1 MLVTGADLVFEK
13 STIGLLQPK
22 SNSVTATVFAEF
34 FSIADGTENT
44 RGDVRSL
51 FLRPEVRVRRGT
63 SWRKWVLDQEGV
75 DVKSVST
82 GNKLSP
88 RPPWKSS
95 KKGGFS
101 RTRIHRKELPPF
113 FSPLVY
119 YAGNFVFG
127 FRKGA
132 YGGDCREENAV
143 QLMPGGPAR
152 QATPRRRRG
161 KRGGPALPT

>member
-63 SWRKWVLDQEGV
+63 SWRKWFLDQGM
-75 DVKSVST
+75 DVKIFH
-82 GNKLSP
+82 GANSP
-88 RPPWKSS
+88 HDRPGKAA
-95 KKGGFS
+95 KRAGFL
-101 RTRIHRKELPPF
+101 ELELFVAPKRC
-113 FSPLVY
+113 V
-119 YAGNFVFG
+119 YAGRGQAGEKKMPYSSSQVAQQG
-127 FRKGA
+127 RGR
-132 YGGDCREENAV
+132 DAV
-143 QLMPGGPAR
+143 AGRGEVGPA
-152 QATPRRRRG
+152 P
-161 KRGGPALPT
+161 PT

>member
-1 MLVTGADLVFEK
+1 MILIVIE
-13 STIGLLQPK
+13 
-22 SNSVTATVFAEF
+22 FAEF

-63 SWRKWVLDQEGV
+63 SWRKWFLDQGM
-75 DVKSVST
+75 DVKIVH
-82 GNKLSP
+82 GANSP
-88 RPPWKSS
+88 HDRPGKAA
-95 KKGGFS
+95 KRAGFLELELFGLQKG
-101 RTRIHRKELPPF
+101 
-113 FSPLVY
+113 VY
-119 YAGNFVFG
+119 TPAAGAG
-127 FRKGA
+127 W
-132 YGGDCREENAV
+132 REENAV

>member
-1 MLVTGADLVFEK
+1 MSQLPY
-13 STIGLLQPK
+13 LL
-22 SNSVTATVFAEF
+22 NF
-34 FSIADGTENT
+34 FPIADGTEDT

-63 SWRKWVLDQEGV
+63 SWRKWFLDQGM
-75 DVKSVST
+75 DVKIFHGANSPHDRPGKAAKRAGFLELEST
-82 GNKLSP
+82 ERSYRL
-88 RPPWKSS
+88 
-95 KKGGFS
+95 
-101 RTRIHRKELPPF
+101 F